1 MSGPGYDYFAGTPR
15 ATSAFGPPPPLAE
28 PAPFGG
34 PYAGRPEE
42 PTAPAPRRHHRP
54 ATALVAVAAVLAVA
68 VGGGAWWWTHRGDG
82 LPDHLGPYAR
92 STDPALTSAMDA
104 AREQAGT
111 RSGALSDARL
121 SAAAYGSSAQGAFLF
136 VLDGSQISP
145 AIDAQLSALP
155 GGQQVG
161 ADRCLAMGRA
171 TMCVRAE
178 DGRAVMVVASGDPA
192 DSSGVP
198 LTTRV
203 AGWTDTAW
211 ADTQ

>member
-1 MSGPGYDYFAGTPR
+1 VRPWHGVTVRLISGEAGGVRGPVRDIVVPIEYMDISMEPGASLEKPVPD
-15 ATSAFGPPPPLAE
+15 
-28 PAPFGG
+28 
-34 PYAGRPEE
+34 
-42 PTAPAPRRHHRP
+42 
-54 ATALVAVAAVLAVA
+54 AL
-68 VGGGAWWWTHRGDG
+68 
-82 LPDHLGPYAR
+82 R
-92 STDPALTSAMDA
+92 S
-104 AREQAGT
+104 
-111 RSGALSDARL
+111 
-121 SAAAYGSSAQGAFLF
+121 FLF
-136 VLDGSQISP
+136 VLDGPQISP

-155 GGQQVG
+155 GVQQLG